1 MFLNINNFI
10 IGQFLQPSRQA
21 DVLSKSTR
29 ALMRAE
35 LEQLVRIEGS
45 PATIADMNTMLDW
58 LALPDPRLL
67 FKIVTKIFGEV
78 SLLQNLLV
86 DLSHF

>member
-1 MFLNINNFI
+1 
-10 IGQFLQPSRQA
+10 
-21 DVLSKSTR
+21 
-29 ALMRAE
+29 MRAE

-78 SLLQNLLV
+78 SLLQNLASICWPPTL
-86 DLSHF
+86 LAPQLAPHFLEAGIKTLPGHPGP

>member
-1 MFLNINNFI
+1 
-10 IGQFLQPSRQA
+10 
-21 DVLSKSTR
+21 
-29 ALMRAE
+29 MRAE

>member
-1 MFLNINNFI
+1 M
-10 IGQFLQPSRQA
+10 
-21 DVLSKSTR
+21 LSKSTR

-35 LEQLVRIEGS
+35 LEQLARIEGL

-58 LALPDPRLL
+58 LAPPGPRLL
-67 FKIVTKIFGEV
+67 FKIFTKLFGEV
-78 SLLQNLLV
+78 CVPQNLLV